1 MKAALIIPALN
12 EAEAI
17 GPMLDELPPGLFAE
31 IIVADNGSID
41 STSAV
46 AASRGARVVLE
57 PRRGYGSACLRA
69 IGEVAPNIE
78 AVVFMDAD
86 GSDLPSEIGSLLDP
100 IRRREAD
107 LVIGSRALG
116 NAEPGSL
123 NAHQRFGNRL
133 AAFLVRLIFGHRYT
147 DLGPFRAIRLSSL
160 RQLGMKD
167 PNYGWT
173 VEMQIR
179 ALAHGLRVVEVP
191 VSYRRRREGRSKISG
206 TVRGSV
212 SAGAKILW
220 TIARLGLGGAFKRS
234 ANPAS
239 ILNPQIGKR

>member
-1 MKAALIIPALN
+1 MNTALIIPALN

-17 GPMLDELPPGLFAE
+17 GPMLDELPAGLFAE
-31 IIVADNGSID
+31 IIVADNGSRD
-41 STSAV
+41 TTSAV
-46 AASRGARVVLE
+46 AASRGVRVVLE

-69 IGEVAPNIE
+69 LGEVAPDMD

-86 GSDLPSEIGSLLDP
+86 GSDLPSEIGRLLDP

-160 RQLGMKD
+160 RQIGMKD
-167 PNYGWT
+167 PDYGWT

-179 ALAHGLRVVEVP
+179 ALAHGLRVIEVP
-191 VSYRRRREGRSKISG
+191 VSYRRRRGGRSKISG
-206 TVRGSV
+206 TVWGSV
-212 SAGAKILW
+212 SAGVKILW
-220 TIARLGLGGAFKRS
+220 TIGRLGLGGAFKRGAS
-234 ANPAS
+234 PAS
-239 ILNPQIGKR
+239 VLNPHIGKR